1 MVEREKDGV
10 VVASWWFHDEG
21 RWVGHDGAI
30 VERGVV
36 EEEKRNKER
45 NGEEIRNGVLTRL
58 ELYVTRII
66 VSFSLIFHGL
76 CHFLYFFT
84 MLN

>member
-1 MVEREKDGV
+1 VERERDGV
-10 VVASWWFHDEG
+10 AVASWWFQDEG
-21 RWVGHDGAI
+21 RWVSHDGAI

-58 ELYVTRII
+58 ELYVTRMI
-66 VSFSLIFHGL
+66 VSFS
-76 CHFLYFFT
+76 
-84 MLN
+84 